1 MRPIPLALYG
11 VATGVLEPVLLP
23 MILRA
28 RARRGKE
35 DPARIR
41 ERLGHASQARPDKPV
56 VWLHGVSVGE
66 SLSLLPLV
74 AALAARRPDLA
85 LLVTCGTVTA
95 AALLAR
101 RLPEGV
107 IHQYAPADG
116 PAAVARFLDHWR
128 PAAGVIFA
136 SELWPNLIPAARA
149 RGVRLALISARVT
162 QKSAAGWGR
171 APATARRLLS
181 AFEVV
186 APQDAASAERLAAL
200 GARVGP
206 SLDLKLAGEAPP
218 CDAAE
223 LDQLRAA
230 IGARKVVMAVSTHPG
245 EEEVV
250 ARAFRAAGV
259 EALLVVQPR
268 HPERGAAV
276 ASLLAAQGFAVARR
290 GAGETPGSATAAYV
304 ADTLGE
310 TGLFLRLADVAVMGG
325 SFVDGIGGHNPME
338 PARLGKPILTGPHV
352 FNARDL
358 YDELLAEVAAIEAAD
373 GAALARHLKGLFE
386 FPVIAARIG
395 EAAGAFAARQ
405 GAALATALAL
415 IEPLAPA

>member
-1 MRPIPLALYG
+1 VTPIPLALYG

-23 MILRA
+23 AILAA

-35 DPARIR
+35 DPARIG
-41 ERLGHASQARPDKPV
+41 ERQGRSSRARPDKPL

-74 AALAARRPDLA
+74 TALAARRPDLA

-95 AALLAR
+95 AELLAR

-136 SELWPNLIPAARA
+136 SELWPNLIPAAQA
-149 RGVRLALISARVT
+149 RGVRLALVSARVT
-162 QKSAAGWGR
+162 ERSARGWGR
-171 APATARRLLS
+171 APATARRLLR

-186 APQDAASAERLAAL
+186 LPQDAASAARLTAL
-200 GARVGP
+200 GAEVGP
-206 SLDLKLAGEAPP
+206 RLDLKLAGEAPP
-218 CDAAE
+218 CDPEALA
-223 LDQLRAA
+223 QMRAA
-230 IGARKVVMAVSTHPG
+230 IGGRKAVLAVSTHPG
-245 EEEVV
+245 EE
-250 ARAFRAAGV
+250 AIIAQAFRAAGID
-259 EALLVVQPR
+259 ALLIVQPR

-276 ASLLAAQGFAVARR
+276 ADLLAAEGFAVARR
-290 GAGETPGSATAAYV
+290 GGGAAPEAGVTAYV

-325 SFVDGIGGHNPME
+325 SFVTGVGGHNPME

-358 YDELLAEVAAIEAAD
+358 YDALMAEGAAIEAAD
-373 GAALARHLKGLFE
+373 GAALARDLKGLFDY
-386 FPVIAARIG
+386 PAIARRTG

-405 GAALATALAL
+405 GAALETALAL